1 MLSIAAGYRLSV
13 RGELNVDL
21 HKLRTFSVVAAEGN
35 ITRAARR
42 LSTSQPAVSKQL
54 SELEDA
60 LGTALFHRLP
70 RGVRLTEAGQILV
83 RHAAR
88 IFAAEGAA
96 ESELAEL
103 SGLSRGRLSVGAS
116 TTIGSYLLPLVFSAF
131 HREHP
136 QVKLELEIA
145 NTSVIQ
151 AMVLDDRL
159 DLGFTEG
166 FVPRE
171 QLISEVMHADE
182 MVVIAAPGHALL
194 ARASLHARELT
205 DFPFISRERGSGTR
219 DVIEAAL
226 AALGV
231 TLEPAMA
238 LGSTEAIKN
247 VVAAGAGLAVVSRLA
262 VEREL
267 SAGRLVTLQ
276 VRDLTV
282 RRALHMVRLGGKRES
297 PSVEAFIRMLRAAL

>member
-1 MLSIAAGYRLSV
+1 M
-13 RGELNVDL
+13 DL
-21 HKLRTFSVVAAEGN
+21 HKLRTFAVVAAEGN

-54 SELEDA
+54 SELEA
-60 LGTALFHRLP
+60 SLGTALFHRLS
-70 RGVRLTEAGQILV
+70 RGVRLTEAGHILQ

-116 TTIGSYLLPLVFSAF
+116 TTIGSYLIPHVFSAF
-131 HREHP
+131 HRDHP
-136 QVKLELEIA
+136 RVVLELEIA

-151 AMVLDDRL
+151 AMVLDDRI

-171 QLISEVMHADE
+171 QLVSEVVHYDE
-182 MVVIAAPGHALL
+182 MVLIASPGHPLTT
-194 ARASLHARELT
+194 RDPVHARELVHVPLIT
-205 DFPFISRERGSGTR
+205 RERGSGTR

-226 AALGV
+226 RALGV
-231 TLEPAMA
+231 ELEPAMA
-238 LGSTEAIKN
+238 LGSTEAIKR
-247 VVAAGAGLAVVSRLA
+247 VVAEGAGVALVSRLA

-267 SAGRLVTLQ
+267 SWGRLVAID

-282 RRALHMVRLGGKRES
+282 RRPLYMVRLGGKRES
-297 PSVEAFIRMLRAAL
+297 PAAEAFIRQLRAAL